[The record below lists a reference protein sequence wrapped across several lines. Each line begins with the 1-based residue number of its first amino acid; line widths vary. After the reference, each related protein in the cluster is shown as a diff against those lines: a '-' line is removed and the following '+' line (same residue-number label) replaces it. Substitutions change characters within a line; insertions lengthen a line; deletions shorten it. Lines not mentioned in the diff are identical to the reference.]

1 MVIFHS
7 YVSLPEGI
15 RYFWDLPKSPSGSQG
30 SPGSPGVAESRPGR
44 RLCKTRV
51 VDSRCDSCSTCNG
64 ASLPSAWDR
73 GADALGMPWGC
84 LGDGGV
90 LKRYEVPRIQGVQQR
105 GDVRWVES
113 TINYRSLKLGDSEKH
128 LTENNVRWRETDNL
142 NHFRNPQLRADHG
155 PKSI

>member
-1 MVIFHS
+1 MLV
-7 YVSLPEGI
+7 YQRVSDISGI
-15 RYFWDLPKSPSGSQG
+15 SPSPPRDPRDPQDPRGSQNQG
-30 SPGSPGVAESRPGR
+30 LAGDSARRASSIRVAILAVPATGHRCQVPGTAVP
-44 RLCKTRV
+44 
-51 VDSRCDSCSTCNG
+51 
-64 ASLPSAWDR
+64 
-73 GADALGMPWGC
+73 MPWGC

-128 LTENNVRWRETDNL
+128 LTENSVRWRETDNL